1 MSQTLWQTE
10 PKSVFTPN
18 VGFCLFFGGWISQVF
33 PFWSSAAVIS
43 LQHLFSHYDKSDT
56 SHSCAD
62 RTNSTLPP
70 ALYDSGLPKSFKFQQ
85 KVLDNIYFW
94 WLWILTPSYSIIII
108 TMQSRLGEK
117 QFCSRARVKGFDFGC
132 EIYCFCRWM
141 GLLWVGSAL
150 SICQRGSEQTDVV
163 ANLHLAALNPSQ

>member
-1 MSQTLWQTE
+1 MWDLRTFCNVQINPLTNRTQIRLHT
-10 PKSVFTPN
+10 KCGFLFVFR
-18 VGFCLFFGGWISQVF
+18 GWISQVF

-94 WLWILTPSYSIIII
+94 WLWILTPSYYYHNYAISIGGK
-108 TMQSRLGEK
+108 TVLLSRSSQGLWFWMWNLLFLPMNGAFVSWK
-117 QFCSRARVKGFDFGC
+117 CAFNLSTRLWTNRC
-132 EIYCFCRWM
+132 CR
-141 GLLWVGSAL
+141 
-150 SICQRGSEQTDVV
+150 
-163 ANLHLAALNPSQ
+163 